1 METQPVPDK
10 AESPSLHKNFIAP
23 FENIALAF
31 SGGGFRAASYA
42 LGVMSYLSKAHFDG
56 DDDALKGNT
65 LLQQV
70 TYLSSASGGTITTAL
85 YALYSAQGKTFGEFY
100 TKLFNTLT
108 GDQLLKDA
116 LEILSNK
123 KRWANRPL
131 KNRNIINAFAMAYDE
146 YIFEG
151 HTLQSLNYKG
161 SLNGHLQ
168 EVCFNTTE
176 FYTGQSFRQ
185 DKKMAPDAQ
194 TDEYFKFGNEAIFLN
209 CEVAGQLKL
218 ADLLAASSCFPAG
231 FEPIIFPDDF
241 TYSQSLGNNGLS
253 EAALQNGLT
262 LVPQTGDK
270 QETAFIANKRIGLM
284 DGGITDNQGLQSM
297 MYADGRRLN
306 LQTDF
311 KPFDFMMVND
321 VGSHY
326 IKPYVMPD
334 KVDDKGSSLRSLY
347 IIITAL
353 LVAAIGITAWGAI
366 INCLAITIA
375 GSMLI
380 TIPLIFTIGN
390 MLIKRKLSGIPGSS
404 SSLNLKKNYTEA
416 IIKLLISYFTKTP
429 LIVLKQMLSAR
440 TESVL
445 MLNMSIFLKRI
456 RQLLYNTFYGSPQ
469 WKNRGKGNHIYDLSF
484 SNDINRKNAK
494 PPLPPQF
501 DPSHDMQVVAQTAFN
516 MGTTL
521 WFDKEASHQQHSEA
535 CIIACGQFTTCYNLL
550 EYVGR
555 LKASHSA
562 VPTYEPKYSARID
575 NLEKQLLS
583 DYEHFKTDP
592 FFMYNQYGVDNHIRD
607 FKPLKVSDIPPLDNW
622 H

>member
-1 METQPVPDK
+1 MEPQPLTEK
-10 AESPSLHKNFIAP
+10 AESPSLHKDFIEP
-23 FENIALAF
+23 FGNIALAF
-31 SGGGFRAASYA
+31 SGGGFRAASFA
-42 LGVMSYLSKAHFDG
+42 LGVLSYLNKIKFSSA
-56 DDDALKGNT
+56 DDELKGHS

-70 TYLSSASGGTITTAL
+70 TYLSSASGGTITTSL
-85 YALYSAQGKTFGEFY
+85 YALYDAQGKNFAEFY
-100 TKLFNTLT
+100 SKLFHTLT

-123 KRWANRPL
+123 KRWANRPQ

-151 HTLQSLNYKG
+151 QTLQSLQYKG
-161 SLNGHLQ
+161 GSNGHLQ

-185 DKKMAPDAQ
+185 DKKMAPDEKA
-194 TDEYFKFGNEAIFLN
+194 DEYFKYGNEAIFLN
-209 CEVAGQLKL
+209 RTIAEQLKL

-241 TYSQSLGNNGLS
+241 THNGLS
-253 EAALQNGLT
+253 DTNLQNGLT
-262 LVPQTGDK
+262 LEPQTGD
-270 QETAFIANKRIGLM
+270 QHETAFIAAKRVGFM

-306 LQTDF
+306 EQTDF
-311 KPFDFMMVND
+311 KPFDLMVVND
-321 VGSHY
+321 VGSHF
-326 IKPYVMPD
+326 IKPYTMPD
-334 KVDDKGSSLRSLY
+334 KVEDKGMSLRSLKVG
-347 IIITAL
+347 IIIWLAI
-353 LVAAIGITAWGAI
+353 AIGITSLGATEH
-366 INCLAITIA
+366 NLAITII
-375 GSMLI
+375 GSMLM
-380 TIPLIFTIGN
+380 TIPLIGVIGIIF
-390 MLIKRKLSGIPGSS
+390 IKREVSGIPGSPS
-404 SSLNLKKNYTEA
+404 PLNLKKNYTGA
-416 IIKLLISYFTKTP
+416 IIKLLVSYFTKTP
-429 LIVLKQMLSAR
+429 LPILKQMLSAR

-484 SNDINRKNAK
+484 SNDLNRKNET
-494 PPLPPQF
+494 PPLPPEF
-501 DPSHDMQVVAQTAFN
+501 DSSRDMQIVAQTAFN

-521 WFDKEASHQQHSEA
+521 WFDKQADHQQHSEA

-550 EYVGR
+550 VYIEH

-562 VPTYEPKYSARID
+562 LPTYDSKYEARIES
-575 NLEKQLLS
+575 LKQQLLI

-592 FFMYNQYGVDNHIRD
+592 FFMYNAAGADYHLTG
-607 FKPLKVSDIPPLDNW
+607 FKPLAVKDIPFPANW
-622 H
+622 KQLKK